1 MEAINMW
8 YIASE
13 ENTMYLA
20 HYGTKGQRWGRRRYQ
35 NEDGSLTPEGRA
47 RYGTR
52 ENFERAQRRKKIA
65 IGAAIGAGTALAIG
79 GGIAIA
85 SNTKKA
91 KAMRQFKK
99 GIAGWDNDKL
109 NRVSGTLT
117 AMAKKDLESGKKF
130 KDVKDLKR
138 DNDAITRELAKRA
151 RREARFNNAGKEAIK
166 KIFTETG
173 DNKEN
178 AGSLFGKSMVKKIA
192 TAGGA
197 TVGAGLVGAGAAYL
211 AGRTEGTEKSK
222 KQKRDR
228 YSSYMWQNP
237 NKK

>member
-1 MEAINMW
+1 MW

-20 HYGTKGQRWGRRRYQ
+20 HHGTKGQKWGRRRYQ

-65 IGAAIGAGTALAIG
+65 IGAAIGAGTALAVG
-79 GGIAIA
+79 GGILAA
-85 SNTKKA
+85 RNTKKA

-99 GIAGWDNDKL
+99 DIAGWDKDKL
-109 NRVSGTLT
+109 NRVSGTLS
-117 AMAKKDLESGKKF
+117 AIAKKDLESGKKF

-138 DNDAITRELAKRA
+138 DNDAIVKELAKRA

-166 KIFTETG
+166 KIFTET
-173 DNKEN
+173 DKD
-178 AGSLFGKSMVKKIA
+178 AGSAGSIFGKSMVKQMAKV
-192 TAGGA
+192 GGA

-211 AGRTEGTEKSK
+211 AGRTEGTK
-222 KQKRDR
+222 KTKQQKLDR
-228 YSSYMWQNP
+228 YASYMWQNP

>member
-1 MEAINMW
+1 MW
-8 YIASE
+8 YIATE
-13 ENTMYLA
+13 ENINYLS
-20 HYGTKGQRWGRRRYQ
+20 HYGIKGQKWGRRRWQ
-35 NEDGSLTPEGRA
+35 NEDGSLTSEGKRK
-47 RYGTR
+47 YGTV
-52 ENFERAQRRKKIA
+52 ENYEHARRRRNIA
-65 IGAAIGAGTALAIG
+65 IGAGVGAAAALAVG
-79 GGIAIA
+79 GGILLARN
-85 SNTKKA
+85 SKKA

-99 GIAGWDNDKL
+99 GIASWDNDKL
-109 NRVSGTLT
+109 NKVSGALT

-130 KDVKDLKR
+130 KDVKNLKR
-138 DNDAITRELAKRA
+138 DNDAIVKELAKRA

-178 AGSLFGKSMVKKIA
+178 AGSIFGKTMVKKIA

-197 TVGAGLVGAGAAYL
+197 TAGAALVGGAAAYL
-211 AGRTEGTEKSK
+211 AGKTEGTKKNK
-222 KQKRDR
+222 KQKLDR